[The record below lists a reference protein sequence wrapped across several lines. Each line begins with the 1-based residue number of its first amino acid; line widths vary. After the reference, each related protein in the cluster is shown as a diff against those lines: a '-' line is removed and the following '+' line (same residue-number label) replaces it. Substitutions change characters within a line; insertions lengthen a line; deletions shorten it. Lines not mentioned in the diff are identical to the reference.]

1 MSAAPRGRIP
11 RRERLHRSDDI
22 RSLRASGVRVRGEFV
37 TLYVAPAD
45 VYAFAVIANRRVGIA
60 VRRNRARRILREA
73 LRSVR
78 SELRDD
84 RAARMLLAAT
94 ARAARARTQD
104 VAAELVAIL
113 RGQGLIESL

>member
-1 MSAAPRGRIP
+1 MNAAHHGRIP

-37 TLYVAPAD
+37 TLYVAPAE
-45 VYAFAVIANRRVGIA
+45 VYAFAVVASRRVGIA
-60 VRRNRARRILREA
+60 VRRNRARRVLREA

-84 RAARMLLAAT
+84 RAARMLLAA
-94 ARAARARTQD
+94 RSSAARARTQD

-113 RGQGLIESL
+113 RAQGLIV